1 MYDKKQEQQF
11 RKTCANWLAKIAKVL
26 SPFFPISAPCH
37 YHYGHSHYGH
47 STRWHTHRMIQCQSC
62 LVLLHHCCYLLEVS
76 HHPRVMFPMR
86 SLPSALAFSDITSC
100 CFTSHIPLSL
110 LLSLS
115 PSPPHHNHHHYHHH
129 TTITIITTIITPPL
143 SLLSVIINHLS
154 TMNITI
160 TTITITT
167 TNHYSWGSMFIS
179 DWGITICHQQFLFC
193 L

>member
-37 YHYGHSHYGH
+37 YHYHYGH

-62 LVLLHHCCYLLEVS
+62 LVLLPHCCYLLEVS
-76 HHPRVMFPMR
+76 HHQRVMFPMR

-115 PSPPHHNHHHYHHH
+115 PSPPSPPHHNHHHYHHHYHHH

-160 TTITITT
+160 T
-167 TNHYSWGSMFIS
+167 IS
-179 DWGITICHQQFLFC
+179 P
-193 L
+193 